1 MTFRA
6 RIFLAAFVTT
16 ALVLAASTVLVSM
29 ELRRGFRADIEHT
42 LMQHAR
48 LAAELLS
55 NRAALTDP
63 ESEAQQ
69 LGQRIDARVT
79 FIDATG
85 NVIGDSDVARERLA
99 EVENHHAR
107 PEVMA
112 ARTSGGGTATR
123 ASNTTGVETTY
134 AAAPVRNSPVSVVRV
149 ALALTVVD
157 RRVREIQQLAAVG
170 LAIALVI
177 AAGLAW
183 GTSILLTGRLRRIAD
198 TAGRYARG
206 DFSRPSFEYGQ
217 DEIGT
222 VARVLDTSAREL
234 GKRLEE
240 MTSERAQLAS
250 ILTGMFEGVVLVDR
264 DRRMVLTNEA
274 ARRMLHLS
282 TDTRG
287 RSYRDVMVDP
297 DVITMIGA
305 ALQGKQTEP
314 KEVRLEHS
322 PDRAFIANVVRVE
335 HAPDGGAV
343 LVLHDITEL
352 RKADRIRRD
361 FVANVSHELRT
372 PLTAVRGYVEAL
384 LEAPPTD
391 EADRTRFLEI
401 IGRHTLRM
409 ERLVRDLLRLARLD
423 AGQETL
429 ERTTVPVDSVLSDVE
444 TEMEDALDRKRQRI
458 VRLFDTEAEMA
469 NVDAGKLHDVLRNL
483 VENAINYGPEDST
496 IDVTVSR
503 EDGAA
508 VISVSDRGPGIPTS
522 DLPRIFERFYR
533 VDRSR
538 TRDPG
543 GTGLGLAIVRHLV
556 ELHGGSVSA
565 ARRDGGGTTV
575 TVRIPESAE
584 RTLGGTPLTA

>member
-16 ALVLAASTVLVSM
+16 ALALAVSTVLVSM

-69 LGQRIDARVT
+69 LGHRIDARVT

-99 EVENHHAR
+99 DVENHHAR

-112 ARTSGGGTATR
+112 ARASGGGTATR

-134 AAAPVRNSPVSVVRV
+134 AAAPVRNSAVSVVRV
-149 ALALTVVD
+149 ALALTAVD

-170 LAIALVI
+170 LAIALVM

-183 GTSILLTGRLRRIAD
+183 GTSILLTGRLRRIAE

-274 ARRMLHLS
+274 ARQMLHLS
-282 TDTRG
+282 ADTRG

-322 PDRAFIANVVRVE
+322 PDHTFIANVVRVE

-429 ERTTVPVDSVLSDVE
+429 ERTNVPVDSVLSDVE
-444 TEMEDALDRKRQRI
+444 TEMEDALDRKRQHI

-496 IDVTVSR
+496 IDVAVSR

-556 ELHGGSVSA
+556 ELHGGS
-565 ARRDGGGTTV
+565 
-575 TVRIPESAE
+575 
-584 RTLGGTPLTA
+584 